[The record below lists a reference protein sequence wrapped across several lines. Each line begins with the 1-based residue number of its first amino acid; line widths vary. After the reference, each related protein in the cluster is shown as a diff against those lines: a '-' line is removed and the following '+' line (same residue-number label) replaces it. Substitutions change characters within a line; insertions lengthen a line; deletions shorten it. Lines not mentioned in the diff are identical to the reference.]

1 MERYLEKGKR
11 GTEDFPFAYYKNR
24 YTDLHWH
31 PEMEL
36 IFMIS
41 GEVAATVAEENHV
54 LYPGDILFV
63 NPDELHSFTS
73 CSATTEYHAAV
84 FKAELF
90 QFKEKHFFQEAF
102 TNRITNGEIRFPRIF
117 RSEEQEYRLVY
128 PIVDALFNKHID
140 SRAMIYSDLVQLF
153 CTFIDQKLFL
163 QTANQ
168 SIHKSSEEIKRCILY
183 MEEHYSRR
191 ITLAELAELV
201 HMTPN
206 YFCGY
211 FKRKT
216 GVSPFTQLNEI
227 RIRNAAELLEK
238 SECSVSAAAEACG
251 FESVNYF
258 IKKFKEIRGCTPA
271 AYRKKMSSSQ
281 KFL

>member
-1 MERYLEKGKR
+1 MERYLEKGQR
-11 GTEDFPFAYYKNR
+11 GTEDFPFAYYKNK

-36 IFMIS
+36 VFMIS
-41 GEVAATVAEENHV
+41 GEAAATVAEENYV

-73 CSATTEYHAAV
+73 RSENTEYHAAV

-90 QFKEKHFFQEAF
+90 QLKEKHFFQEEF

-117 RSEEQEYRLVY
+117 RREDKEYALVY
-128 PIVDALFNKHID
+128 PLVDRLFNKHIQ
-140 SRAMIYSDLVQLF
+140 SKAMIYSDLIQLF
-153 CTFIDQKLFL
+153 CTFIEQNLFL
-163 QTANQ
+163 QTANK
-168 SIHKSSEEIKRCILY
+168 SIHKSSEDIKRCILY
-183 MEEHYSRR
+183 MEENYVRK

-227 RIRNAAELLEK
+227 RIRRAVELLEK
-238 SECSVSAAAEACG
+238 SDLSVSAAAEACG

-271 AYRKKMSSSQ
+271 VYRKKKCSFRSI
-281 KFL
+281 